1 MDIKEEL
8 LTIII
13 VNWNTKELLKNCLK
27 SIENTCSD
35 LNYKLVV
42 VDNASEDG
50 SAEVVENKF
59 PEVKLIRNDKNLG
72 FAKANNQGI
81 IKYPAEFFLFL
92 NPDIIVHNNSIKNMI
107 KFLIENKKVGG
118 AGGKLIDEDGN
129 LNIDNYYRKLP
140 SLCQILFFYTRL
152 REVSLKSKYLKRK
165 FWFFINAE
173 KNCSV
178 EQVPA
183 CCLFVRK
190 EALDKIGMFDENF
203 YIWFEDVDL
212 CYRMRRDGWKLYYLS
227 EVLVTHYGGKS
238 FELWNEEKKILRF
251 YLSLFYYF
259 KKNHNIL
266 KAYSIKIIILLNFIL
281 NILFSSVKQFLLP
294 TPERNEYILFS
305 KNLVKKLLTESS
317 SSCING

>member
-1 MDIKEEL
+1 MEKYIKE
-8 LTIII
+8 TIES
-13 VNWNTKELLKNCLK
+13 VFKQ
-27 SIENTCSD
+27 
-35 LNYKLVV
+35 NYTDYEIVV
-42 VDNASEDG
+42 VDDG
-50 SAEVVENKF
+50 STDNSRKILEQYEGRIRYVYQENRG
-59 PEVKLIRNDKNLG
+59 VAAALNTGIRISKGKYLAILG
-72 FAKANNQGI
+72 GDDVW
-81 IKYPAEFFLFL
+81 L
-92 NPDIIVHNNSIKNMI
+92 PDYLQKMVN
-107 KFLIENKKVGG
+107 LIEKE
-118 AGGKLIDEDGN
+118 EDTALSYSN
-129 LNIDNYYRKLP
+129 AFILENEKIIEKSWMEIFIPP
-140 SLCQILFFYTRL
+140 SQ
-152 REVSLKSKYLKRK
+152 VN
-165 FWFFINAE
+165 FINLLRDNFISGMA
-173 KNCSV
+173 V
-178 EQVPA
+178 
-183 CCLFVRK
+183 FRK
-190 EALDKIGMFDENF
+190 EIIENCGLYDENF